1 LSWFLERSRVEEQTG
16 DEAMNRV
23 RTGAAALV
31 WACVLLVI
39 CACRAGAQAVE
50 DNASAAPAA
59 PGGVPTITEG
69 TASPSESLAVR
80 GIWFWPHEG
89 EGGAAQTMRQMERAG
104 INTIFLLVFSGGHT
118 VYPSRVFPQQDE
130 LRGQDPVAAF
140 VGEAHARGMRVFAAM
155 DTLYWQRPGSNSPAV
170 GAHPERMER
179 NAEGEIVDDDG
190 RPGGA
195 FASPSNPDV
204 ASLLQQLVSEL
215 AAKYPFDGI
224 AFDYARL
231 ARGDYLGYSTATR
244 AAYISAKGMDPAD
257 IDPLG
262 YATELE
268 QRRSFAAW
276 LENQVSSLVEKLG
289 ASFRRVRQEGQV
301 AAVILPDYYQNRLL
315 NAARQDWLTWAQK
328 GWVDAFI
335 VADASVDDLQQA
347 VSQRAALA
355 RGHRARLLAAIT
367 GHPASDRA
375 AAAYGAG
382 FAGTVLWPGDS
393 LSTRRALLR
402 EFGG

>member
-1 LSWFLERSRVEEQTG
+1 
-16 DEAMNRV
+16 MC
-23 RTGAAALV
+23 
-31 WACVLLVI
+31 ACGLLVLS
-39 CACRAGAQAVE
+39 ACRVGAQVAA

-69 TASPSESLAVR
+69 AASPPETTTVR
-80 GIWFWPHEG
+80 AIWFWPHEG
-89 EGGAAQTMRQMERAG
+89 EQGAAQSVRQMERAG
-104 INTIFLLVFSGGHT
+104 INTIFLLIFSGGCT
-118 VYPSRVFPQQDE
+118 AYPSRVFPQQDE

-140 VGEAHARGMRVFAAM
+140 VGEAQARGMRVLAAI

-170 GAHPERMER
+170 AAHPERMER
-179 NAEGEIVDDDG
+179 NAEGEIVGDDG

-195 FASPSNPDV
+195 FASPSNADV
-204 ASLLQQLVSEL
+204 VALLQQLVSEL

-244 AAYISAKGMDPAD
+244 TAYISANKMDPAD

-262 YATELE
+262 YATQLE

-301 AAVILPDYYQNRLL
+301 AAVVLPDYYQNRLL

-328 GWVDAFI
+328 RWVDTLI

-355 RGHRARLLAAIT
+355 RGHGARLLAAIT

-375 AAAYGAG
+375 AVAYGAG

-393 LSTRRALLR
+393 LSTRRSLLR